1 MIETKEFAVRG
12 LRFTTDVAGAGKA
25 PEKVLFL
32 HGFPN
37 SRHSWTDM
45 LEAVAKAGF
54 RGIAPDQRGYSS
66 GARPEGIDAYQVEEM
81 VADAIA
87 IADAV
92 GAERF
97 HLVGHDWGG
106 QIAWAAAAL
115 HPERLLS
122 LTVLSRPHPAA
133 FARAFRDDPAQA
145 SRSRHHKAFQDPAM
159 ADRLLKD
166 SAAALR
172 NTLCF
177 ENAAGLFGTEDP
189 AAPERKRRMSDA
201 LASCHL
207 SVLGTRAALDAALNW
222 YRAAFA
228 GGSTLARSDFPA
240 IQVPTLYVW
249 GREDMSVGEMA
260 ASLTPE
266 HVAAT
271 CRFEALDGV
280 GHFVAEEAPEATARL
295 LIEHI
300 QAHGSEAQDSR
311 AQDNE
316 ARTDG

>member
-1 MIETKEFAVRG
+1 MIETREIAARG
-12 LRFTTDVAGAGKA
+12 MRFTADMAGAESGR
-25 PEKVLFL
+25 ETVLCL

-45 LEAVAKAGF
+45 LNAVAKAGY
-54 RGIAPDQRGYSS
+54 RGIAPDQRGYSP

-81 VADAIA
+81 VADAVA

-106 QIAWAAAAL
+106 QIAWATAAT
-115 HPERLLS
+115 HPERLFS

-145 SRSRHHKAFQDPAM
+145 NRSRHHKAFQDPAM
-159 ADRLLKD
+159 ADRLLLD
-166 SAAALR
+166 DAIALR

-177 ENAAGLFGTEDP
+177 ENASGLFGKDEPDGP
-189 AAPERKRRMSDA
+189 APKRRMSDA
-201 LASCHL
+201 TASCHL
-207 SVLGTRAALDAALNW
+207 SVLGNRAALDAALNW

-228 GGSTLARSDFPA
+228 GGSTLARSDFPS
-240 IQVPTLYVW
+240 IEVPTLYIW

-260 ASLTPE
+260 ASTTPE
-266 HVAAT
+266 HVSAP
-271 CRFEALDGV
+271 CRFEALNGV
-280 GHFVAEEAPEATARL
+280 GHFVAEEAPEVTARL
-295 LIEHI
+295 LVAHL
-300 QAHGSEAQDSR
+300 QAHGDTGVTN
-311 AQDNE
+311 D
-316 ARTDG
+316 